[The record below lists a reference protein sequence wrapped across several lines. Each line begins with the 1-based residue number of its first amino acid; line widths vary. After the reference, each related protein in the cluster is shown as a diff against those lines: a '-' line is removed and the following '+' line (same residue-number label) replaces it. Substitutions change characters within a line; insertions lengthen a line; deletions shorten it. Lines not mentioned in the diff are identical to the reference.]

1 MTTTMLN
8 SLSRASSAYLRS
20 AMHQPIQWHEW
31 GEEAFAAARREN
43 KPMLLDIGAVWCH
56 WCHVMDR
63 ESYDDPETAA
73 IVNENFV
80 AVKVD
85 RDERPDIDSR
95 YQAAVQAV
103 SGQGGWPLTA
113 FLTPDGKPFYGGTYF
128 PPQDGYGR
136 PSFRRVLL
144 SIANAYKEKH
154 GDVVEQAA
162 MVENAIAQ
170 SESFAGRDGKISAG
184 VIAAIQESALKM
196 FDTRHGGFGQAP
208 KFPHPSVL
216 DLLIERYART
226 REASLHRTAEGG
238 RPHMGGGDAAELR
251 SAGQPRAA
259 VPTNADESTDSGV
272 LRDVIV
278 MTLERMA
285 NGGVYD
291 QLAGGFHR
299 YSVDERWVV
308 PHFEKMC
315 YDNSELLKNYVHA
328 YQATGEKFFAE
339 VARDIIRWMDE
350 WLSDRERGGFYA
362 SQDADINMDDDG
374 DYFTWTLDEAR
385 AVLSEEEAQAAAL
398 RYDIN
403 EIGEMHH
410 NPAKNVLFV
419 RASVDEIA
427 RRMNFSSERVNEL
440 LASAK
445 TKMYAA
451 RLQRPTPYIDKTV
464 YVGWNSLCVSAYLE
478 AAKALDLAEARQ
490 FALRSL
496 DRALAEAW
504 KTTGGSK
511 DAGKSAG
518 VTQDRLL
525 HVIAY
530 SDPKAELREVPGM
543 IDDYAFTTLACLD
556 AYEATADLRY
566 FRSAKAIADAMI
578 ARFYDATSGGFFDRD
593 PAAEGQSLGVLAT
606 RRKPLQD
613 SPTPA
618 GNPMA
623 AIALI
628 RLHHYT
634 GDADYRDKAEQTL
647 EVFGGVASQFGIFA
661 ATYGIAV
668 VHWLESPVQVVVIG
682 EDDTAKELETAA
694 RANCSFNKSVLR
706 LKSSEAVAENL
717 PPVLAA
723 TIPKLPQLN
732 SGKSFAVLC
741 SGSTCQPP
749 ITDAIELRRGLENS
763 LKIVS

>member
-1 MTTTMLN
+1 
-8 SLSRASSAYLRS
+8 
-20 AMHQPIQWHEW
+20 MHQPIQWNEW
-31 GEEAFAAARREN
+31 GPEAFAAAAREN
-43 KPMLLDIGAVWCH
+43 KPMLLDVGAVWCH

-63 ESYDDPETAA
+63 ESYDDPEIAA
-73 IVNENFV
+73 IVNEHFI

-144 SIANAYKEKH
+144 SIASAYREKN
-154 GDVVEQAA
+154 GDVVEQAK
-162 MVENAIAQ
+162 MVESAIAQ
-170 SESFAGRDGKISAG
+170 SEAFAGKDGRVSAS
-184 VIAAIQESALKM
+184 VIAAIQTSAFRM
-196 FDTRHGGFGQAP
+196 FDPQHGGFGQAP
-208 KFPHPSVL
+208 KFPHPSAL
-216 DLLIERYART
+216 DLLIERYARGA
-226 REASLHRTAEGG
+226 RADGSI
-238 RPHMGGGDAAELR
+238 D
-251 SAGQPRAA
+251 SRAA
-259 VPTNADESTDSGV
+259 APPRNED
-272 LRDVIV
+272 LRNLIV
-278 MTLERMA
+278 TTLEHMA

-328 YQATGEKFFAE
+328 YQATGIEFFAD

-362 SQDADINMDDDG
+362 SQDADISMDDDG

-385 AVLSEEEAQAAAL
+385 AVLTGEEAQVAAL

-403 EIGEMHH
+403 EVGEMHH
-410 NPAKNVLFV
+410 NPAKNVLYV
-419 RASVDEIA
+419 RAPVEEIA
-427 RRMNFSSERVNEL
+427 RRLNLPPERVKDL
-440 LASAK
+440 LASARK
-445 TKMYAA
+445 KMYAA
-451 RLQRPTPYIDKTV
+451 RLERPTPYVDKTI
-464 YVGWNSLCVSAYLE
+464 YTGWNSLCVSAYLE
-478 AAKALDLAEARQ
+478 AAKVLHLDAARR

-496 DRALAEAW
+496 DRVLAEAW
-504 KTTGGSK
+504 KHASGSK
-511 DAGKSAG
+511 ESAG
-518 VTQDRLL
+518 GGGARQMLL
-525 HVIAY
+525 HVVAY
-530 SDPKAELREVPGM
+530 SDPEASHRDVAGLL
-543 IDDYAFTTLACLD
+543 DDYAFTALACLD
-556 AYEATADLRY
+556 AYEATSDLSY
-566 FRSAKAIADAMI
+566 FKFAYAIADAMI
-578 ARFYDATSGGFFDRD
+578 ARFFDETSGGFFDSERATD
-593 PAAEGQSLGVLAT
+593 GKSLGVLAT
-606 RRKPLQD
+606 PRKPLQD

-634 GDADYRDKAEQTL
+634 GDSGYRDKAEQTL
-647 EVFGGVASQFGIFA
+647 ETFAGVAEQFGIFA

-668 VHWLESPVQVVVIG
+668 VHLLESPVQVVLIA
-682 EDDTAKELETAA
+682 DDGNSGQELYAA
-694 RANCSFNKSVLR
+694 AVAPFAFNKTTLR
-706 LKSSEAVAENL
+706 LSANQAIAANL

-723 TIPKLPQLN
+723 TIPNFPQLA
-732 SGKSFAVLC
+732 SGTPGQAFAVLC
-741 SGSTCQPP
+741 SGSACQPP
-749 ITDAIELRRGLENS
+749 VTDAAELRRGIETA
-763 LKIVS
+763 LKRTL

>member
-1 MTTTMLN
+1 MTTTTLN
-8 SLSRASSAYLRS
+8 SLARASSAYLRS

-31 GEEAFAAARREN
+31 GAEAFAEAQREN

-63 ESYDDPETAA
+63 ESYDDPGIAA
-73 IVNENFV
+73 IVNQHFI

-128 PPQDGYGR
+128 PPSDGYGR

-144 SIANAYKEKH
+144 SIANAYAEKH
-154 GDVVEQAA
+154 GDVVDQAK
-162 MVENAIAQ
+162 MVESAIAQ
-170 SESFAGRDGKISAG
+170 SESFAGKSGRVSAG
-184 VIAAIQESALKM
+184 VMAAIEVSALRM
-196 FDTRHGGFGQAP
+196 FDPQHGGFGQAP
-208 KFPHPSVL
+208 KFPHPSAL
-216 DLLIERYART
+216 DLLIERYAKTSGAALR
-226 REASLHRTAEGG
+226 LTAEGG
-238 RPHMGGGDAAELR
+238 RPHIHLADADNQLR
-251 SAGQPRAA
+251 H
-259 VPTNADESTDSGV
+259 
-272 LRDVIV
+272 VIV
-278 MTLERMA
+278 TTLEHMA
-285 NGGVYD
+285 RGGVYD

-328 YQATGEKFFAE
+328 YQATGEKFFAD

-362 SQDADINMDDDG
+362 SQDADISMDDDG

-385 AVLSEEEAQAAAL
+385 AVLTEEEAQVAAVY
-398 RYDIN
+398 YDIN
-403 EIGEMHH
+403 EVGEMHH
-410 NPAKNVLFV
+410 NPAKNVLYV
-419 RASVDEIA
+419 RASVEEIA
-427 RRMNFSSERVNEL
+427 RRMNLTPDRVTEL

-445 TKMYAA
+445 KKMYAT
-451 RLQRPTPYIDKTV
+451 RLQRPTPYVDKTV

-478 AAKALDLAEARQ
+478 AAKVFNLGEARR

-496 DRALAEAW
+496 DRVLAEAW
-504 KTTGGSK
+504 TGEPDNNIGAGGS
-511 DAGKSAG
+511 ART
-518 VTQDRLL
+518 TQAMLL
-525 HVIAY
+525 HVVAY
-530 SDPKAELREVPGM
+530 SDPAASLREVPGLLE
-543 IDDYAFTTLACLD
+543 DYAFTALACLD
-556 AYEATADLRY
+556 AYEATAALSY
-566 FRSAKAIADAMI
+566 FKFARAITDAMI
-578 ARFYDATSGGFFDRD
+578 ARFYDATSGGFFDSEPVAD
-593 PAAEGQSLGVLAT
+593 GKSLGVLAT

-623 AIALI
+623 AIALL
-628 RLHHYT
+628 RMHHYT
-634 GDADYRDKAEQTL
+634 SDPAYRDKAELTL
-647 EVFGGVASQFGIFA
+647 EAFAGVAEQFGIFA

-668 VHWLESPVQVVVIG
+668 VHLLESPMQVVVIAEG
-682 EDDTAKELETAA
+682 GDEDAAVKLYAKAVA
-694 RANCSFNKSVLR
+694 PFAFNKSTLR
-706 LKSSEAVAENL
+706 LAANQAIAANL
-717 PPVLAA
+717 PPALAA
-723 TIPKLPQLN
+723 TIPHLPDIR

-741 SGSTCQPP
+741 SGSVCQSPVDEADKLRNAL
-749 ITDAIELRRGLENS
+749 DAAL
-763 LKIVS
+763 LKN

>member
-1 MTTTMLN
+1 MTSTELN

-20 AMHQPIQWHEW
+20 AMHQPIRWHEW
-31 GEEAFAAARREN
+31 GTEAFATAQREN

-63 ESYDDPETAA
+63 ESYDDPEIAA
-73 IVNENFV
+73 IVNEHFI

-128 PPQDGYGR
+128 PPNDGYGR

-144 SIANAYKEKH
+144 SISNAYKEKH
-154 GDVVEQAA
+154 SDVVEQAG
-162 MVENAIAQ
+162 MVESAIAQ
-170 SESFAGRDGKISAG
+170 SESFAGRSGRVSAR
-184 VIAAIQESALKM
+184 VITSIEESAYKM
-196 FDTRHGGFGQAP
+196 FDPQHGGFGQAP
-208 KFPHPSVL
+208 KFPHPSAL
-216 DLLIERYART
+216 DLLIERYAKT
-226 REASLHRTAEGG
+226 RVSENGDSQEHDPESG
-238 RPHMGGGDAAELR
+238 RLR
-251 SAGQPRAA
+251 S
-259 VPTNADESTDSGV
+259 
-272 LRDVIV
+272 LIV
-278 MTLERMA
+278 TTLEQMA

-328 YQATGEKFFAE
+328 YQATGAQFFAE
-339 VARDIIRWMDE
+339 VAQDIIRWMDE

-374 DYFTWTLDEAR
+374 DYFTWTVEEAR
-385 AVLSEEEAQAAAL
+385 AVLSEGELQVAAL

-410 NPAKNVLFV
+410 NPAKNVLYV
-419 RASVDEIA
+419 RASLDEIS
-427 RRMNFSSERVNEL
+427 RRLNLTPDKVADLLSSAIR
-440 LASAK
+440 
-445 TKMYAA
+445 KMYAA
-451 RLQRPTPYIDKTV
+451 RLQRPTPFVDKTV
-464 YVGWNSLCVSAYLE
+464 YVGWNSLCITAYLE
-478 AAKALDLAEARQ
+478 AAKALDLPDARR

-496 DRALAEAW
+496 DRILSEAW
-504 KTTGGSK
+504 KRPDSNSG
-511 DAGKSAG
+511 
-518 VTQDRLL
+518 DRSRLM
-525 HVIAY
+525 HVVAY
-530 SDPKAELREVPGM
+530 SDPDAQHRNVPGM
-543 IDDYAFTTLACLD
+543 LEDYAFTTLACLD
-556 AYEATADLRY
+556 AYEATADLSY
-566 FRSAKAIADAMI
+566 FNFAQSLADEMI
-578 ARFYDATSGGFFDRD
+578 ARFFDTTSGGFFDSE
-593 PAAEGQSLGVLAT
+593 PATDGTSLGVLAT

-623 AIALI
+623 AIALL

-634 GDADYRDKAEQTL
+634 EESDYRDKAEQTL
-647 EVFGGVASQFGIFA
+647 ETFAGIVEQFGIFA

-668 VHWLESPVQVVVIG
+668 SRFLDSPRQVVVIAG
-682 EDDTAKELETAA
+682 EDGRGDELYRAATEGFAFAKT
-694 RANCSFNKSVLR
+694 SLR
-706 LKSSEAVAENL
+706 LIPNQAVATNL
-717 PPVLAA
+717 PAALAS
-723 TIPKLPQLN
+723 TIPNLPMLN

-741 SGSTCQPP
+741 SGSACQPP
-749 ITDAIELRRGLENS
+749 VFTAGELSDILAQSVRTTGFTRD
-763 LKIVS
+763 KK